1 MQSLFESEDLIREAH
16 RSQITDLSKKYH
28 SLTIRTSL
36 KKVYCHHQQDTWKH
50 VRDLSWPVH
59 EVCKKLPALGV
70 YNQDVFDSYP
80 QELTTKD
87 STHLQSVQRACTKNR
102 VANDTV
108 LDLTKPQ
115 FLSNS
120 DNKQSFVDLNL
131 ALKLANIPDHR
142 HISFGCSRKLEMC
155 NRGGRRYR
163 SYSPTTSQHEGHGA
177 EHSPTVLPHQEVA
190 LGHRSSCCMCKIKAI
205 NETHSQ
211 FLLGVWMQHD
221 LQDIYEG
228 QKKFFGI
235 PEADTE
241 YWRSVTLFEDS
252 HVPKQ
257 SCFCYCRTPETSL
270 LSCSRFKL
278 SPSIPPGAATW
289 IQASARPTPLRRGL
303 SQGKIQKPPPL
314 INLGGPRPPLTK
326 IQGGLKLLCA

>member
-1 MQSLFESEDLIREAH
+1 MAIRWVNKVVPRHAPWSVGSCHVSFSQSFCLVLHCVSRELCNLYRCWLLMAVRCHKVTIVQSLFESEDLIREAH

-142 HISFGCSRKLEMC
+142 HSSFGCSRKLEMC

-228 QKKFFGI
+228 QKKFFWNPWSWHRI
-235 PEADTE
+235 LEVS
-241 YWRSVTLFEDS
+241 YSVWG
-252 HVPKQ
+252 Q
-257 SCFCYCRTPETSL
+257 SCAKT
-270 LSCSRFKL
+270 
-278 SPSIPPGAATW
+278 
-289 IQASARPTPLRRGL
+289 
-303 SQGKIQKPPPL
+303 
-314 INLGGPRPPLTK
+314 
-326 IQGGLKLLCA
+326 KLLLLLPHPRDLPPFMQQI